1 MAPVA
6 QPVSLNGILKATIKL
21 GLWAVAE
28 EQRDILNRVAQGL
41 SHVSPPVLEHSLGRM
56 EVTTERVFW
65 EVSDRVVA
73 YDWVEEHMRELIPIL
88 RSRLHPEEPR
98 RPPRSRRNGAPK
110 PVSEPSSALPLP

>member
-1 MAPVA
+1 VA

-28 EQRDILNRVAQGL
+28 DQRDILNRIAQGL
-41 SHVSPPVLEHSLGRM
+41 SYVSPEVLENALGRM

-73 YDWVEEHMRELIPIL
+73 YDWVELQMRELIPVL
-88 RSRLHPEEPR
+88 RMRLHPEEPPAHTSAPERIAEGGQR
-98 RPPRSRRNGAPK
+98 R
-110 PVSEPSSALPLP
+110 E